1 MKDLMQLTKASSL
14 FRTIQAIWRAGVEAF
29 EKEATVADLKT
40 AKAHLEEE
48 SLALARL
55 VHDYETKI
63 HSVVREN
70 EELRK
75 QNRELE
81 WAYRALRR
89 ENQWLKEEVFKLKGR
104 PLR

>member
-1 MKDLMQLTKASSL
+1 VKDLKQLTKAPSFL
-14 FRTIQAIWRAGVEAF
+14 GAIKAIWRAGVEAF
-29 EKEATVADLKT
+29 EQEAAVADLQKT
-40 AKAHLEEE
+40 KARLQEE
-48 SLALARL
+48 SLALSRL

-63 HSVVREN
+63 HNIVREN

-75 QNRELE
+75 QNREFE

-104 PLR
+104 PLQ